1 MTARKGDRSAPLS
14 ASLPTAPAPREAKA
28 VRNSTAPLDA
38 PSGGLPPPTPPPAPR
53 DRRGVPRPPRPAL
66 APRLPLVAPDPPS
79 LSALDRLLLRTHA
92 AHQTNAPDAPDA
104 AELQALVAE
113 VVGLSV
119 ERPRSAYHLG
129 LRAARDAA
137 AAVPT
142 RRQRSARDLVSR
154 WTAGWLGA
162 GRPVAE
168 IARFYT
174 DEPGAAGALLRHGE
188 GLDTWAGAWLLAGL
202 LAADVPALAADV
214 LRHCPAIACLA
225 ARETLL
231 DAADAL
237 LRGDRPAEASVVLDV
252 LAALPP
258 PGEAGPRAPHP
269 HRSPRRWTTC
279 PRSLPGSTG

>member
-1 MTARKGDRSAPLS
+1 M
-14 ASLPTAPAPREAKA
+14 
-28 VRNSTAPLDA
+28 
-38 PSGGLPPPTPPPAPR
+38 
-53 DRRGVPRPPRPAL
+53 
-66 APRLPLVAPDPPS
+66 
-79 LSALDRLLLRTHA
+79 LRTHA

-137 AAVPT
+137 AALPPAG
-142 RRQRSARDLVSR
+142 SAAHATWYHAGRL
-154 WTAGWLGA
+154 AGWA
-162 GRPVAE
+162 QDARWAE

-174 DEPGAAGALLRHGE
+174 DEPSAAGALLRHGE

-258 PGEAGPRAPHP
+258 PGASLDPGAAPP
-269 HRSPRRWTTC
+269 PLAAPLDGVSA
-279 PRSLPGSTG
+279 LAPGSTG